1 MDPSRTEGKKDQMTG
16 NIKETMGGMM
26 GNERMESEGQTQ
38 RGSGKVQEGAANVT
52 GYMQGLG
59 KQVSGTMKD
68 TYNSLTGNTSGE
80 AGGKAEQ
87 KTGEAQKKWNA

>member
-1 MDPSRTEGKKDQMTG
+1 MNPSRTEGKKDQMTG

-26 GNERMESEGQTQ
+26 GNKSMESEGQTQ
-38 RGSGKVQEGAANVT
+38 RGEGNVQEKAANVT